1 MELVNTG
8 GRPVKELNTEDVQVV
23 EALASVLTKQQLAEH
38 FGMTEKTFRAIE
50 ERQPEVFTAYRKGR
64 SQAIFEVGSKLLNSA
79 KEGDM
84 RAIQF
89 YLKTQAGWSEKNHL
103 ELARAEP
110 TEPSDNHWTWEV
122 MTVAPGDF
130 TCDQC
135 GHENKVKN

>member
-1 MELVNTG
+1 
-8 GRPVKELNTEDVQVV
+8 VQPDSGPCN
-23 EALASVLTKQQLAEH
+23 ET
-38 FGMTEKTFRAIE
+38 
-50 ERQPEVFTAYRKGR
+50 PY
-64 SQAIFEVGSKLLNSA
+64 SA

-89 YLKTQAGWSEKNHL
+89 YLKTQAGWSEKNYL
-103 ELARAEP
+103 ELGRAEP